1 LAADG
6 VDVERALAARPPS
19 DAPVVAATRDVRLP
33 LQCFRDNDGHALV
46 ERRTGSIVELVYS
59 AEAITATPDLAPLR
73 ELRDALG
80 RASSPEVAPL
90 RDAQAA

>member
-1 LAADG
+1 
-6 VDVERALAARPPS
+6 
-19 DAPVVAATRDVRLP
+19 

-59 AEAITATPDLAPLR
+59 AEAITATPDLAPLL

-80 RASSPEVAPL
+80 RASSPEVAP
-90 RDAQAA
+90 QAA

>member
-1 LAADG
+1 
-6 VDVERALAARPPS
+6 
-19 DAPVVAATRDVRLP
+19 VRLP
-33 LQCFRDNDGHALV
+33 LQFFRDNDRHALV

-59 AEAITATPDLAPLR
+59 AEAITATPGLAPLR

-80 RASSPEVAPL
+80 RTSSPEVPPL

>member
-6 VDVERALAARPPS
+6 VDVERGLAALPPS
-19 DAPVVAATRDVRLP
+19 DAPWSRHPGRAAASAV
-33 LQCFRDNDGHALV
+33 FRDNDRHALV

-59 AEAITATPDLAPLR
+59 AEAITATPGLAPLR

-80 RASSPEVAPL
+80 RTSSPEVPPL